1 MMFNFQRKNST
12 KVMRFKKNAK
22 IHGLQL
28 FFALK
33 YNEAKMGSA
42 PSEMHYVKFSLRE
55 GHVYGS

>member
-1 MMFNFQRKNST
+1 
-12 KVMRFKKNAK
+12 MRFQKNAK

-55 GHVYGS
+55 GHVYAS